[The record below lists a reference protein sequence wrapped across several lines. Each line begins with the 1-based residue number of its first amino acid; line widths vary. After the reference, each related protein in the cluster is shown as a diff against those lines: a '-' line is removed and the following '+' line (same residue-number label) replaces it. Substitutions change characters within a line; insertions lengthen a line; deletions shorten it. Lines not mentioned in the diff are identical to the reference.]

1 MYIEKKTEWMQNYK
15 EVERRAYIRL
25 SRMREDGF
33 RFLGIAVVFFISLIR
48 ESTFC
53 LQCEE
58 NRSPSFSFTK
68 ITVHNTS

>member
-33 RFLGIAVVFFISLIR
+33 RFLGMAVVFISLIR

-53 LQCEE
+53 LQCEDR
-58 NRSPSFSFTK
+58 NPSFSFTK